1 MQQTFLDIIYKIF
14 YDTAKR
20 DFKDVRLLLSEKYL
34 FPSIEY
40 EPNIEVKIPLPK
52 SSNDGMIYC
61 GYFFGD
67 SAEELNS
74 VWGLFLASVY
84 HMAAHVAVSNYS
96 LYEEWKKNKTPK
108 IFWRVIDFIEDDAVE
123 RYLSSIDPDAWENI
137 SRITKEFSIL
147 DKNKK
152 KRSFLRHKIGSDK
165 INLIKKEMIREPFQ
179 SLSIQHKNNII
190 SWATQLY
197 QNPSISLNETPL
209 FYESHNHHQL
219 LLLRKNNV
227 SVLPHGKFENTIKKI
242 NFLYL
247 EEKNRIDGI
256 LHKIRKDIHGLNF
269 DEIVSPNED
278 IYEYFKLK
286 EKNKKIIK
294 TIREQIRSVYNN
306 SEDPQ
311 SNFYGEI
318 DMELAIQAIAS
329 HSENYAQVFNKTEEQ
344 RIEETWAILIDNSA
358 SLKLR
363 FEDVK
368 DFMLCLA
375 EASDELTGPSG
386 SWGLYSYDQKFSILK
401 DHKGKY
407 NQDVRARIG
416 GLKSGGLSYTPDA
429 ILLSGRML
437 MKNPADL
444 KHLFVFTDDFPTGL
458 WNHDIKLS
466 LAVKEVERM
475 GIEVIGIGL
484 TANISKYF
492 TDSCFGNG
500 LRDLVNKFI
509 RIYRMKSSK
518 FI

>member
-1 MQQTFLDIIYKIF
+1 LQQTFLDLIYKIF

-20 DFKDVRLLLSEKYL
+20 DFKDVRLLLSEKYF

-52 SSNDGMIYC
+52 GNDNGMVYC

-67 SAEELNS
+67 SVEELNS
-74 VWGLFLASVY
+74 AWGLFLASVY

-108 IFWRVIDFIEDDAVE
+108 KFWRVIDFIEDDAVE
-123 RYLSSIDPDAWENI
+123 RYLSSTNPDAWENI
-137 SRITKEFSIL
+137 SRITKEYSIFT
-147 DKNKK
+147 KNQEKK
-152 KRSFLRHKIGSDK
+152 SFLGDRVGSGRL
-165 INLIKKEMIREPFQ
+165 NLIKNEMSGEPFQ
-179 SLSIQHKNNII
+179 SLSIQHKDNVL
-190 SWATQLY
+190 SWANQIY
-197 QNPSISLNETPL
+197 KNHSILLDETPL
-209 FYESHNHHQL
+209 FFESHNHHHL
-219 LLLRKNNV
+219 LLLRKNNKPI
-227 SVLPHGKFENTIKKI
+227 LPHGKFENTIKKI
-242 NFLYL
+242 NYLYL

-256 LHKIRKDIHGLNF
+256 LHKIRKDLYGLNF

-386 SWGLYSYDQKFSILK
+386 SWGLYSYDQKFSIIK
-401 DHKGKY
+401 DHKAKY

-458 WNHDIKLS
+458 WNHDTKLS
-466 LAVKEVERM
+466 FAIKEVERM
-475 GIEVIGIGL
+475 GVEVIGIGL
-484 TANISKYF
+484 TSNISKYF
-492 TDSCFGNG
+492 TDSCYGNG

-509 RIYRMKSSK
+509 RIYRMQSSK

>member
-20 DFKDVRLLLSEKYL
+20 DFKDVRLLLSEKYF

-52 SSNDGMIYC
+52 SNDNGMVYC

-74 VWGLFLASVY
+74 AWGLFLASVY

-108 IFWRVIDFIEDDAVE
+108 KIRRVIDFIEDDAVE
-123 RYLSSIDPDAWENI
+123 RYLSSTNPDAWENI
-137 SRITKEFSIL
+137 SRITKQYSTFA
-147 DKNKK
+147 KNQK
-152 KRSFLRHKIGSDK
+152 KRLFLGTEIGSKK
-165 INLIKKEMIREPFQ
+165 INLIKNEMVDEPFQ
-179 SLSIQHKNNII
+179 SLSIQHKENII

-197 QNPSISLNETPL
+197 KNPSILLDETPL
-209 FYESHNHHQL
+209 FYESHNHHRL
-219 LLLRKNNV
+219 LLLRKNNNPI
-227 SVLPHGKFENTIKKI
+227 SPHGKFENTIKKI
-242 NFLYL
+242 NYLYL

-401 DHKGKY
+401 DHKAKY

-458 WNHDIKLS
+458 WNYDTKLS
-466 LAVKEVERM
+466 LAIKEVERM

-484 TANISKYF
+484 TSNISKYF
-492 TDSCFGNG
+492 TDSCYGSG